1 MKNGL
6 QYEIRRTNKSFL
18 EEEKEGTRSRQAP
31 QILTTTEALHA
42 VKKNINTYSKFITF
56 TNAVPNITKNTE
68 DKKIIK
74 CEAALLFLPHHLRF
88 LHHN

>member
-31 QILTTTEALHA
+31 
-42 VKKNINTYSKFITF
+42 
-56 TNAVPNITKNTE
+56 
-68 DKKIIK
+68 
-74 CEAALLFLPHHLRF
+74 
-88 LHHN
+88 